1 MATAK
6 KIIEEH
12 KEQHRIIAE
21 ALLEYETLDERQI
34 LSLYKT
40 GKMPAQAED
49 EFPSEKAATF
59 EEAKEALIRK
69 DAVKQEESHRDELE
83 DEFLQKKTLS
93 KLILKIRTNL
103 RMKRM
108 NQRMT
113 MIRTN
118 SLLSL

>member
-49 EFPSEKAATF
+49 EFPSEKAATSSRKSTS
-59 EEAKEALIRK
+59 KEAFVSRP
-69 DAVKQEESHRDELE
+69 EETVIYS
-83 DEFLQKKTLS
+83 Q
-93 KLILKIRTNL
+93 
-103 RMKRM
+103 
-108 NQRMT
+108 
-113 MIRTN
+113 
-118 SLLSL
+118 

>member
-1 MATAK
+1 M
-6 KIIEEH
+6 
-12 KEQHRIIAE
+12 
-21 ALLEYETLDERQI
+21 LEYETLDERQI

-83 DEFLQKKTLS
+83 DEFPS
-93 KLILKIRTNL
+93 EENLKQADSEDSNKSENETNEP
-103 RMKRM
+103 K
-108 NQRMT
+108 NDDDKDE
-113 MIRTN
+113 
-118 SLLSL
+118 